1 MSKQEKRMRRYLM
14 NNILKYKDYRATI
27 NYSAEDNV
35 LFGKIEGINALVTFE
50 AENVSELQ
58 SAFEEAVDDYL
69 IYCEDHGIKPEKEYK
84 GTFNVRISPELHKQI
99 SVEAENEHISLNK
112 YIENALKNSLTA
124 S

>member
-1 MSKQEKRMRRYLM
+1 M

-50 AENVSELQ
+50 AESVDELQ
-58 SAFEEAVDDYL
+58 SAFQEAVEDYL
-69 IYCEDHGIKPEKEYK
+69 IYCKDHGIEPEKEYK
-84 GTFNVRISPELHKQI
+84 GSFNVRISPELHKLI
-99 SVEAENEHISLNK
+99 SIEAEHEQISLNK
-112 YIENALKNSLTA
+112 YVENALKQSLNV